1 MSMLVFL
8 REAVS
13 PAAAAAAAQGA
24 LKSLMTSEFP
34 RQQQLLEK
42 RNDAMDVDEKPS
54 SSEDPEFLLNI
65 RSAAASALSAASLK
79 AAVMAER
86 EEREIERLV
95 HKVVEA
101 QIKKVELK
109 VKYFDELDR
118 VLKDE
123 SAKIDRARSHLMQER
138 LNFEEQKKAA
148 QQPTQQSA
156 DTK

>member
-24 LKSLMTSEFP
+24 LKSLMLTEFP
-34 RQQQLLEK
+34 RQQQLADK
-42 RNDAMDVDEKPS
+42 QDAMDVDEKRS
-54 SSEDPEFLLNI
+54 DDPEFLANI
-65 RSAAASALSAASLK
+65 RAAAASALSAASLK

-86 EEREIERLV
+86 EEREIQRLV
-95 HKVVEA
+95 HKVVDA

-109 VKYFDELDR
+109 TKYFDELDR

-123 SAKIDRARSHLMQER
+123 HQKIDRARSALMQDR
-138 LNFEEQKKAA
+138 LTFEEQKKAA
-148 QQPTQQSA
+148 LQSGEA
-156 DTK
+156 K